1 VALCNVCTIRR
12 ACRPLQ
18 ILRRLEAVV
27 AAESVPTS
35 DPDLRFM
42 TRLLQLAI
50 ASKQQLRERRC
61 SPERDRLRPRA
72 MHMCLLPAER
82 HPAVV

>member
-1 VALCNVCTIRR
+1 MLGLRGDTADV
-12 ACRPLQ
+12 Q

-50 ASKQQLRERRC
+50 GSKQQLRERR
-61 SPERDRLRPRA
+61 
-72 MHMCLLPAER
+72 
-82 HPAVV
+82 

>member
-1 VALCNVCTIRR
+1 MITVRGPSA
-12 ACRPLQ
+12 Q

-42 TRLLQLAI
+42 TRLLQLAV
-50 ASKQQLRERRC
+50 ASKQQLRERR
-61 SPERDRLRPRA
+61 
-72 MHMCLLPAER
+72 
-82 HPAVV
+82 

>member
-1 VALCNVCTIRR
+1 MMH
-12 ACRPLQ
+12 ACLTDCQPLQ

-50 ASKQQLRERRC
+50 ASKQQLRERR
-61 SPERDRLRPRA
+61 
-72 MHMCLLPAER
+72 
-82 HPAVV
+82 